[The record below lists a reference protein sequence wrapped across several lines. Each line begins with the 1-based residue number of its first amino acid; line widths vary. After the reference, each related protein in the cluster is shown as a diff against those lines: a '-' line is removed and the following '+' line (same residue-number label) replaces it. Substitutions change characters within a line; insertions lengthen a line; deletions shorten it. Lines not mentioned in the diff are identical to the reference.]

1 MPGWCGRFVV
11 TFTCATAL
19 EAGAAVAVDTVRTR
33 MIDAETPFVTDAVLY
48 FDFAAESGGAAG
60 VVQDVSGH
68 AHEGVSAGCVWS
80 ADGRFAG
87 GAMGFTGNGS
97 SIVVYAAPDFTMWER
112 YSASIWFRHDG
123 LGDTGPQYGH
133 KILDRTSLGHDWH
146 LSLVPEGAGGE
157 EGRLGLHLYEEG
169 RRLSLTDRSCNWC
182 DGAWHHAVVVR
193 DGTRGELW
201 IDGAR
206 RAETRE
212 MFGVRG
218 EVPFC
223 IGNSRSADR
232 LQRKGWSG
240 QLDEVRLFERALDAG
255 EIAGLYE
262 RGAIEA
268 GGDRVVFAA
277 DVAMTGSL
285 TVAGPAVFSG
295 GARCLRTRGDL
306 VSDNGQNGSAG
317 HAE

>member
-1 MPGWCGRFVV
+1 MSGRCGRFVAV
-11 TFTCATAL
+11 LASAASL
-19 EAGAAVAVDTVRTR
+19 EAGAAVAVDAVRTR
-33 MIDAETPFVTDAVLY
+33 TIDGETPFVTDAVLY
-48 FDFAAESGGAAG
+48 FDFAAENGGAAG

-68 AHEGVSAGCVWS
+68 AHEGIAAGCVWS

-97 SIVVYAAPDFTMWER
+97 AITVYAAPDFTTWER

-123 LGDTGPQYGH
+123 QGDTGPQYGH
-133 KILDRTSLGHDWH
+133 KLLDRTSLGHDWH
-146 LSLVPEGAGGE
+146 LSLVPEGADGE

-182 DGAWHHAVVVR
+182 DGTWHHAVVVR

-232 LQRKGWSG
+232 HQRKGWSG
-240 QLDEVRLFERALDAG
+240 QLDEIRLFDRALGAD
-255 EIAGLYE
+255 EITGLYE
-262 RGAIEA
+262 RGSFETE
-268 GGDRVVFAA
+268 GNRVVFAT
-277 DVAMTGSL
+277 DVAVAGSL
-285 TVAGPAVFSG
+285 TVSGPVVFSL
-295 GARCLRTRGDL
+295 GARCLRTRGDV
-306 VSDNGQNGSAG
+306 VSEDGRNGSG
-317 HAE
+317 RHAE